1 MVDAKTEAE
10 IMRQICNTD
19 WRSTRPSLIDR
30 FKCVCLSE
38 EYSDVDFVFNKGLS
52 GEVVRIFLSP
62 SRNYIINRHSF
73 RKFQPIV

>member
-1 MVDAKTEAE
+1 MDMADAKTEAE

-52 GEVVRIFLSP
+52 DEMVWIFW
-62 SRNYIINRHSF
+62 NYIINKQSF
-73 RKFQPIV
+73 RKFQPIA